1 MTKKIFI
8 ITILTIC
15 LITLTGCTTK
25 YDRDDI
31 IDYIENDIGIKNY
44 LLAEEAIEKKDDDG
58 YTDYYWHVVYNDIEF
73 DVINDYYW
81 SMESLFNG
89 LSSNFNQS
97 ALDYFYSNYNNK
109 NNITYKKDYVLNN
122 KNTLMCE
129 VANEQKEIDYTKLQ
143 NCYNSIV
150 EFVKTIDFQE
160 YPIRYI
166 SVEITNGSKHVKWL
180 TIYYDNQIN
189 SFDDFKNS
197 Q

>member
-44 LLAEEAIEKKDDDG
+44 LLAEEAIEKKDDDE

-109 NNITYKKDYVLNN
+109 NNITYKKDYVPNN